1 MHQDQVRL
9 IPEMQ
14 GCFKSCK
21 SIIVIYHINGM
32 KDKNHTIL
40 SIDVE
45 KASDKMQYPFMIE
58 TPKLGKE
65 RT

>member
-1 MHQDQVRL
+1 
-9 IPEMQ
+9 
-14 GCFKSCK
+14 
-21 SIIVIYHINGM
+21 M
-32 KDKNHTIL
+32 KDKNHMIL

-58 TPKLGKE
+58 TPKLGIE